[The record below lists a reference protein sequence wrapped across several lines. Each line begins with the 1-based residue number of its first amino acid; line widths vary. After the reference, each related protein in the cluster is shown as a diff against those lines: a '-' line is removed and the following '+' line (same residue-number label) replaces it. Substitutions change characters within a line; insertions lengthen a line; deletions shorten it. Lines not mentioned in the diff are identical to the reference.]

1 MKRKLSAIIEARIE
15 TTEDFDAIRAVNTAA
30 FGRENEANLVDQLRL
45 AASTLSFVA
54 VQGEQV
60 VGHIFFSS
68 VSVEGNCPKDLL
80 MLGLA
85 PMAVLPEYQRQGIGS
100 LLIQHSL
107 KACSE
112 SGCHAVVVLG
122 HPEYYPRFGF
132 VPARE
137 KELECEYGVPD
148 EVFMILEL
156 ESGVLR
162 GCRGTVKY
170 RPEFISV

>member
-1 MKRKLSAIIEARIE
+1 MEARIE

-54 VQGEQV
+54 VQAEQI
-60 VGHIFFSS
+60 VGHIFFSP
-68 VSVEGNCPKDLL
+68 VSVEGKSPKDLL

-107 KACSE
+107 KVCSE

-122 HPEYYPRFGF
+122 HPKYYPRFGF

-156 ESGVLR
+156 ESGTLR
-162 GCRGTVKY
+162 GCRGIVKY

>member
-1 MKRKLSAIIEARIE
+1 MEVRIE
-15 TTEDFDAIRAVNTAA
+15 TTEDFEAIRAVNIAA
-30 FGRENEANLVDQLRL
+30 FGRENEANLVAQLRL

-54 VQGEQV
+54 VQAEQV
-60 VGHIFFSS
+60 VGHIFFSP
-68 VSVEGNCPKDLL
+68 VSVEGKCPKDIL

-85 PMAVLPEYQRQGIGS
+85 QMAVLPEYQRQGIGS
-100 LLIQHSL
+100 LLIPHSL
-107 KACSE
+107 KACAE
-112 SGCHAVVVLG
+112 SGWHAVVVLG

-137 KELECEYGVPD
+137 KELKCEYGVPD

-156 ESGVLR
+156 ESRVLQ